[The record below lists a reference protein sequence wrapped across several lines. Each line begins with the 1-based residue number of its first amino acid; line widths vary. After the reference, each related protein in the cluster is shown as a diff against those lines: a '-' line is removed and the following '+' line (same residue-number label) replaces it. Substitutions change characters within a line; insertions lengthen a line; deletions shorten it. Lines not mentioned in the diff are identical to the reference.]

1 MKVSEVMTEAAVTD
15 RADESLL
22 QAAKRMWEQQTGS
35 ILLVDGEHLLGIL
48 TERDILRA
56 VAEDRD
62 LNTPV
67 SEVMS
72 KDLVTVDPA
81 TSLRDAARIMADRW
95 IRHLPVVD
103 GDRLVG
109 VVSQRDLSGLLA
121 GALNEPEA
129 LEQLLGDEGQL
140 TRDRRLER
148 IEAGTWD

>member
-62 LNTPV
+62 LGTPV

-72 KDLVTVDPA
+72 RDLVTVDPA

-129 LEQLLGDEGQL
+129 LEQLLGDSRL

>member
-15 RADESLL
+15 RADETLL

-35 ILLVDGEHLLGIL
+35 ILLVEGEHLQGIL
-48 TERDILRA
+48 TERDVLRA
-56 VAEDRD
+56 VAEGLD
-62 LNTPV
+62 LSTPV

-72 KDLVTVDPA
+72 RDLVTVDPS
-81 TSLRDAARIMADRW
+81 TSLHDAARIMADRW
-95 IRHLPVVD
+95 IRHLPVLD
-103 GDRLVG
+103 GDKLVG

-129 LEQLLGDEGQL
+129 LEQLLGKTPL